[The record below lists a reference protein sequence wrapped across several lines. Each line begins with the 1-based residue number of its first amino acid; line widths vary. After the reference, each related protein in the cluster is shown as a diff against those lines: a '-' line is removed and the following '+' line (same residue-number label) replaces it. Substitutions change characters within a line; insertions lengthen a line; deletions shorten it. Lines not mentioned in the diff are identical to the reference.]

1 MRADIVTY
9 NLLTE
14 TAEIAAELT
23 KAFPLVVPNS
33 VSLAVGNFITYS
45 VVNTDAVTTKTSWND
60 YDRVLIQL
68 SFFSTSYNDNKNLA
82 DLVRAKF
89 DRFKGM
95 VSNGDDDYFVD
106 LIQFRNQ
113 EDLGFDA
120 DNEVFMVA
128 QDYLISITKEFVGT
142 MGFEEW
148 ANGLSQY
155 FDDDAAIAGGIV
167 VNKWYFNL
175 TLNTVVKIMN

>member
-45 VVNTDAVTTKTSWND
+45 IIDTDAVTTKTSWND
-60 YDRVLIQL
+60 YDRVKIQL
-68 SFFSTSYNDNKNLA
+68 SFFSSNYNDNKNLA
-82 DLVRAKF
+82 ALVRDKF

-95 VSNGDDDYFVD
+95 VRVEDCEYHVD
-106 LIQFRNQ
+106 IIEFENQ

-128 QDYLISITKEFVGT
+128 QDYQFSMFKKPPVLMVDTDEENRMDTNEVG
-142 MGFEEW
+142 E
-148 ANGLSQY
+148 
-155 FDDDAAIAGGIV
+155 V
-167 VNKWYFNL
+167 VY
-175 TLNTVVKIMN
+175 